1 MVHRSRCCGR
11 GTIRFRS
18 LMAVVF
24 IGSLLPL
31 TAQSPTPPL
40 RDVFRRVRPAA
51 VVIATRQKELAP
63 AGRRGF
69 VDLQGLGSG
78 VVISEA
84 DSC

>member
-1 MVHRSRCCGR
+1 MRTR
-11 GTIRFRS
+11 
-18 LMAVVF
+18 LLAVVLF
-24 IGSLLPL
+24 FSALAAP
-31 TAQSPTPPL
+31 AQSPTPPL
-40 RDVFRRVRPAA
+40 RDVFRRVRPAV